1 MMFILKNKLYF
12 SVLYFSLLL
21 LDIIVKLNFDNI
33 NFRFFSKPLML
44 ILLFLFYIINN
55 NEKSKNRRFY
65 VIMALLF
72 LLVGEMFVVYREVV
86 TFLSFSIFCFT
97 MVKIFYIFRFSNQ
110 NDFNLIRLLPI
121 LSFCFL
127 YILVLFNLIYDNL
140 DYFLIPVLLFL
151 FLTMIIAQFVYL
163 RKSEVD
169 YRSYLL
175 VAIGVTLSIVAETMA
190 ILDIFYN
197 TGFVKENAI
206 LILLYSISH
215 YLIILGLVTEKIQ
228 VENKDNLSVFED

>member
-127 YILVLFNLIYDNL
+127 YILV
-140 DYFLIPVLLFL
+140 
-151 FLTMIIAQFVYL
+151 
-163 RKSEVD
+163 
-169 YRSYLL
+169 
-175 VAIGVTLSIVAETMA
+175 
-190 ILDIFYN
+190 
-197 TGFVKENAI
+197 
-206 LILLYSISH
+206 
-215 YLIILGLVTEKIQ
+215 
-228 VENKDNLSVFED
+228 